1 METKRNKKYW
11 LPLFMAASMVLGLL
25 AGVLLTRNSD
35 VRLMDRRMSSLN
47 KLSALMSL
55 IDAKYV
61 DTVDMS
67 QITEDL
73 IPQLLSE
80 LDPHSVYLSA
90 EDRKLT
96 DEQLEGSFS
105 GVGIQFTLLDDTI
118 SILSVVKG
126 GPSERLGI
134 RAGDQIVR
142 INDSI
147 VAGVGI
153 KNDQILKTLRGVK
166 GAPVTVGIK
175 RARVPELL
183 SITIHRDDIP
193 VHSLDARYKIG
204 EDIGYIKL
212 GTFGRM
218 AYTEFLQAV
227 AYLKADGC
235 SRFIVDLRGN
245 TGGLMEPALQIA
257 NEFLPAKSLILYT
270 QGKAYPREEV
280 FSTGRGSCQ
289 NDPLVVL
296 TDEWSASSSEIL
308 AGSLQDND
316 RAYVV
321 GRRSFGKGLVQN
333 EIPFKDGSAVRLTI
347 ARFYVP
353 SGRSI
358 QKPYQN
364 GEAEAYQMDILNRYM
379 KGEFD
384 SKDSI
389 KLIDSLQYETVSG
402 RTVYGGGGIMPD
414 YFVPL
419 DTSGVTA
426 WYTQVMN
433 KGLLTKYTFQF
444 VNQYR
449 DSLEQL
455 KTPNQLSDW
464 LEDHNIVEDF
474 VRYAQRQNV
483 RGRTAFIAASFPLV
497 LTQIKAGIA
506 RLILGDDAYWKLL
519 QEQDP
524 TLNKAVEVVV
534 SADSAIHLN

>member
-1 METKRNKKYW
+1 
-11 LPLFMAASMVLGLL
+11 
-25 AGVLLTRNSD
+25 
-35 VRLMDRRMSSLN
+35 
-47 KLSALMSL
+47 
-55 IDAKYV
+55 
-61 DTVDMS
+61 
-67 QITEDL
+67 
-73 IPQLLSE
+73 
-80 LDPHSVYLSA
+80 
-90 EDRKLT
+90 
-96 DEQLEGSFS
+96 
-105 GVGIQFTLLDDTI
+105 
-118 SILSVVKG
+118 
-126 GPSERLGI
+126 
-134 RAGDQIVR
+134 
-142 INDSI
+142 
-147 VAGVGI
+147 
-153 KNDQILKTLRGVK
+153 
-166 GAPVTVGIK
+166 
-175 RARVPELL
+175 
-183 SITIHRDDIP
+183 
-193 VHSLDARYKIG
+193 
-204 EDIGYIKL
+204 
-212 GTFGRM
+212 
-218 AYTEFLQAV
+218 
-227 AYLKADGC
+227 
-235 SRFIVDLRGN
+235 
-245 TGGLMEPALQIA
+245 
-257 NEFLPAKSLILYT
+257 
-270 QGKAYPREEV
+270 
-280 FSTGRGSCQ
+280 
-289 NDPLVVL
+289 
-296 TDEWSASSSEIL
+296 
-308 AGSLQDND
+308 
-316 RAYVV
+316 
-321 GRRSFGKGLVQN
+321 
-333 EIPFKDGSAVRLTI
+333 
-347 ARFYVP
+347 VP

-483 RGRTAFIAASFPLV
+483 RGRTYFISASFPLV